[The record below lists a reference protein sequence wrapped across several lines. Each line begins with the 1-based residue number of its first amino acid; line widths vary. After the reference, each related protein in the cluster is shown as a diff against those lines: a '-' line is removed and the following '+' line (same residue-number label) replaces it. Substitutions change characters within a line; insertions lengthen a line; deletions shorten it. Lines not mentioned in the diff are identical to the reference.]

1 MRYILTSAKYDSYT
15 TLPICGSGTSLTIDA
30 ARAGMVRFSCY
41 GRLSTITE
49 ARPLMARRKRPT
61 IHPGEHLRDELEEL
75 GLSARAFA
83 RLLDIPV
90 NRVTQILNGQRG
102 ITADTALRL
111 ARYFGTSA
119 EFWMNLQQIYELRL
133 AEQHAGREIAS
144 RVRPRAA

>member
-1 MRYILTSAKYDSYT
+1 MSKRK
-15 TLPICGSGTSLTIDA
+15 LPA
-30 ARAGMVRFSCY
+30 
-41 GRLSTITE
+41 
-49 ARPLMARRKRPT
+49 

-102 ITADTALRL
+102 VSADTALRL

-119 EFWMNLQQIYELRL
+119 EMWLRLQADYDLRL
-133 AEQHAGREIAS
+133 A
-144 RVRPRAA
+144 RVTSWPAIKRRIRALNPA